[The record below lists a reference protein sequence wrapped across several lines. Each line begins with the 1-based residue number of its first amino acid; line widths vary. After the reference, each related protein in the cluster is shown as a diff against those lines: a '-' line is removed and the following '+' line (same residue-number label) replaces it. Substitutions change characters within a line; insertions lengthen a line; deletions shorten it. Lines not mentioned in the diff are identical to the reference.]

1 MNGGCLCYN
10 EKVPLHQGAGGEFV
24 IKLWKGGDVGE
35 VKDATHQILQ
45 LLSIYNIQICGCQY
59 ISVGLPAY
67 DPYLHSLPPPLGT
80 QRSITCSQQCPI
92 VDSTGTFD
100 VVWWQQAGS
109 VPD

>member
-45 LLSIYNIQICGCQY
+45 LLSIYNIRICGCQY

-67 DPYLHSLPPPLGT
+67 DPHLHSCLRPLGLNT
-80 QRSITCSQQCPI
+80 TPLAQSQCSTVGFAI
-92 VDSTGTFD
+92 VNHWF
-100 VVWWQQAGS
+100 
-109 VPD
+109 